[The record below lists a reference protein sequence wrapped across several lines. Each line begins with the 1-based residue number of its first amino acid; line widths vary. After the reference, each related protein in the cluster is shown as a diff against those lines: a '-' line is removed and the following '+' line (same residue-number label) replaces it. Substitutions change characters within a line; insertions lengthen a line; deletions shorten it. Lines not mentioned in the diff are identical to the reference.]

1 MKILQ
6 NRLRFS
12 VGVQYKPSTVMRELV
27 GACGVRVEC
36 RRSAS
41 CEQARGAVELLVS
54 AVCGRRM
61 RAPGGLHLRFL
72 AISIIFGA
80 NIRCVYILLV
90 IFVILHKKNGRLF
103 IRGQFG

>member
-12 VGVQYKPSTVMRELV
+12 VGVQYKPSTVMRRLV

-41 CEQARGAVELLVS
+41 CEQARGAVELLVD
-54 AVCGRRM
+54 AVCVGRRE
-61 RAPGGLHLRFL
+61 RQVVSTCDFL
-72 AISIIFGA
+72 PLA
-80 NIRCVYILLV
+80 
-90 IFVILHKKNGRLF
+90 
-103 IRGQFG
+103 